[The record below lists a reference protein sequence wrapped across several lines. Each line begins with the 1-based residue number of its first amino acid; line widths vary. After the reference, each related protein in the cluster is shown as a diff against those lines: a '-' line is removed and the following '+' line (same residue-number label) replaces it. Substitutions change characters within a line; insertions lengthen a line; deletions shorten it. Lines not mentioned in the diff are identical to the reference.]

1 MNKTFNKL
9 IRNSNNFNI
18 SNHFYIN
25 YNILFNNKI
34 FPQFCYYK
42 GFIKKFVREK
52 TNDIQN
58 NF

>member
-34 FPQFCYYK
+34 FPQFCYNK
-42 GFIKKFVREK
+42 GFIKQFVREK